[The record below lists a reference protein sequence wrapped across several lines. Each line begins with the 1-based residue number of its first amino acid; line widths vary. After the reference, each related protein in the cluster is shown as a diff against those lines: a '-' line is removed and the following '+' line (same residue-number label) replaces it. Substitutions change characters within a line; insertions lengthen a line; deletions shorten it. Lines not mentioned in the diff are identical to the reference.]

1 MSSPDS
7 APPAILAQ
15 GIGKTYRS
23 SHPGGSL
30 PVLDSVDFALG
41 MGEFVSIVGPSG
53 CGKTTLLRIMAGLVS
68 PGQGSLKVLG
78 KAADGPGPE
87 RAMVFQSFALLPWL
101 NALENVAF
109 GLELRNMPRGERMAI
124 AGRYLKLVGLSGFER
139 AYPRQLS
146 GGMQQRIGLARAL
159 AVDPVILLMDEPLG
173 AVDALTRSWLQLD
186 LLRIWDDTKKSV
198 VFVTH
203 DVGEAVLLSDRVVV
217 MGTRPGRILEEVA
230 IDLPRPR
237 SEATRESARFSELS
251 THIWRS
257 LKEMVV
263 EQPPVAPPLGN
274 AGRRGTDDRQL
285 AQ

>member
-1 MSSPDS
+1 L
-7 APPAILAQ
+7 I
-15 GIGKTYRS
+15 
-23 SHPGGSL
+23 
-30 PVLDSVDFALG
+30 F
-41 MGEFVSIVGPSG
+41 
-53 CGKTTLLRIMAGLVS
+53 
-68 PGQGSLKVLG
+68 
-78 KAADGPGPE
+78 
-87 RAMVFQSFALLPWL
+87 
-101 NALENVAF
+101 NA
-109 GLELRNMPRGERMAI
+109 
-124 AGRYLKLVGLSGFER
+124 
-139 AYPRQLS
+139 
-146 GGMQQRIGLARAL
+146 IGLARAL

-186 LLRIWDDTKKSV
+186 LLRIWDETKKSV

-237 SEATRESARFSELS
+237 SEATRESPRFNELC

-263 EQPPVAPPLGN
+263 EQRPIAPPPGS
-274 AGRRGTDDRQL
+274 AARHGADDRKL

>member
-1 MSSPDS
+1 MASPEAS
-7 APPAILAQ
+7 PPAIQAQ

-23 SHPGGSL
+23 SQLGGNL
-30 PVLDSVDFALG
+30 QVLDGVDFTLG
-41 MGEFVSIVGPSG
+41 VGEFVSIVGPSG
-53 CGKTTLLRIMAGLVS
+53 CGKTTLLRIMAGLVP
-68 PGQGSLKVLG
+68 PGHGSLKVLG
-78 KAADGPGPE
+78 KVADGPGPE

-109 GLELRNMPRGERMAI
+109 GLELRNVGREERTAI
-124 AGRYLKLVGLSGFER
+124 ANDYLKLVGLSGFEG

-186 LLRIWDDTKKSV
+186 LLRIWDETKKSV

-203 DVGEAVLLSDRVVV
+203 DVAEAVLLSDRVVV
-217 MGTRPGRILEEVA
+217 MGTRPGRILEELA

-237 SEATRESARFSELS
+237 SDATRESARFNELYA
-251 THIWRS
+251 HIWRS
-257 LKEMVV
+257 LKEMVI
-263 EQPPVAPPLGN
+263 EQAPVVFPDARG
-274 AGRRGTDDRQL
+274 ARGTGDGGGRT
-285 AQ
+285 